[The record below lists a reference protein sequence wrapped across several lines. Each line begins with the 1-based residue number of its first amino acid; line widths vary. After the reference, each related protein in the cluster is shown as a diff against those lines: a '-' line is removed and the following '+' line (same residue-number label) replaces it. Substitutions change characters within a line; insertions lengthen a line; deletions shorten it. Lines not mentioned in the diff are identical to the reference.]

1 MAKKERREVPVEELS
16 EEEVR
21 RWFVRLRELLRE
33 QRHLIHN
40 RKIERGELKLRI
52 TQLEHEKSVLRKENE
67 KLKATK
73 EKKREKVDFK
83 KSFFDRL

>member
-1 MAKKERREVPVEELS
+1 
-16 EEEVR
+16 
-21 RWFVRLRELLRE
+21 LLRE

-73 EKKREKVDFK
+73 EKKKEKVDFK
-83 KSFFDRL
+83 KNFFDRL

>member
-73 EKKREKVDFK
+73 EKKKEKVDFK
-83 KSFFDRL
+83 KNFFDRL

>member
-1 MAKKERREVPVEELS
+1 
-16 EEEVR
+16 
-21 RWFVRLRELLRE
+21 LLRE

-67 KLKATK
+67 KLKAIK
-73 EKKREKVDFK
+73 EKKKEKVDFK
-83 KSFFDRL
+83 KNFFDRL

>member
-52 TQLEHEKSVLRKENE
+52 TQLEHEKSILRKENE

-73 EKKREKVDFK
+73 EKKKEKVDFK
-83 KSFFDRL
+83 KNFFDRL